1 MRLARPLAIA
11 ITVLALAACGANAP
25 GWTYAPA
32 PSTTPLPS
40 VEPSGSAGASV
51 APSDG
56 ASTPPSQG
64 PSGPVVQLS
73 ALNIQFNTTELSAP
87 ANTAFQIEFQ
97 NDDDGIP
104 HNVEIKDSAG
114 RDRLQRRD
122 LQRRRQA
129 GLRGPGPRRR
139 FLQVPVLGAPD
150 DDRDADG
157 PVTAT
162 GRGRSGRP

>member
-11 ITVLALAACGANAP
+11 LTVLALAACGANAP

-32 PSTTPLPS
+32 PSATPLPS

-56 ASTPPSQG
+56 ASNPPSQG
-64 PSGPVVQLS
+64 PSGPVVQIS

-97 NDDDGIP
+97 NDDNGIP

-114 RDRLQRRD
+114 STVFNGAIFNGVDKQDYAVPALA
-122 LQRRRQA
+122 A
-129 GLRGPGPRRR
+129 GTYK
-139 FLQVPVLGAPD
+139 FLCSVH
-150 DDRDADG
+150 
-157 PVTAT
+157 TAMT
-162 GRGRSGRP
+162 GTLTVQ